1 MVKRVFKRFIE
12 IQSPKQIAYELNQE
26 GILTNQGKDWS
37 VHHIYRMLNNYTY
50 IGKIYYKGEVFDG
63 KQERI
68 ISDKLWERTQEILQS
83 DAPVK
88 DFKGKVETLMPLKGL
103 LYCGHCG
110 CRMGPTYAKKRR
122 YDVFPLP
129 LHQGQISAPPELNR
143 YWRNLIMKT
152 TIEPLEDG
160 NTRIR
165 IPIEF
170 RYDNGRKRIFFPEMP
185 DEHLKINEPLA
196 TGIARAYRW
205 QELLD
210 KGEYDSPES
219 LAEALGVHTSY
230 VRRFLRLALL
240 APPIVD
246 AIFAGKAPWTLSLTK
261 LDTTLPYSWKV
272 QMELFGMGG

>member
-1 MVKRVFKRFIE
+1 
-12 IQSPKQIAYELNQE
+12 
-26 GILTNQGKDWS
+26 
-37 VHHIYRMLNNYTY
+37 
-50 IGKIYYKGEVFDG
+50 
-63 KQERI
+63 
-68 ISDKLWERTQEILQS
+68 
-83 DAPVK
+83 
-88 DFKGKVETLMPLKGL
+88 
-103 LYCGHCG
+103 
-110 CRMGPTYAKKRR
+110 
-122 YDVFPLP
+122 
-129 LHQGQISAPPELNR
+129 
-143 YWRNLIMKT
+143 MKT

-210 KGEYDSPES
+210 KGEYDFPEA

-246 AIFAGKAPWTLSLTK
+246 AIFAGESPM
-261 LDTTLPYSWKV
+261 DTIAHQTRHHLA
-272 QMELFGMGG
+272 LFVERANGTIWNAVKT

>member
-1 MVKRVFKRFIE
+1 
-12 IQSPKQIAYELNQE
+12 
-26 GILTNQGKDWS
+26 
-37 VHHIYRMLNNYTY
+37 
-50 IGKIYYKGEVFDG
+50 
-63 KQERI
+63 
-68 ISDKLWERTQEILQS
+68 
-83 DAPVK
+83 
-88 DFKGKVETLMPLKGL
+88 
-103 LYCGHCG
+103 
-110 CRMGPTYAKKRR
+110 
-122 YDVFPLP
+122 
-129 LHQGQISAPPELNR
+129 
-143 YWRNLIMKT
+143 MKT

-210 KGEYDSPES
+210 KGEYDSPEA

-230 VRRFLRLALL
+230 VGRFLHLALL

-246 AIFAGKAPWTLSLTK
+246 AHLYRESPMDTIAHQTRHYLAIFMERANGTFRYIVKINSGSDVQKHIFAG
-261 LDTTLPYSWKV
+261 V
-272 QMELFGMGG
+272 

>member
-1 MVKRVFKRFIE
+1 
-12 IQSPKQIAYELNQE
+12 
-26 GILTNQGKDWS
+26 
-37 VHHIYRMLNNYTY
+37 
-50 IGKIYYKGEVFDG
+50 
-63 KQERI
+63 
-68 ISDKLWERTQEILQS
+68 
-83 DAPVK
+83 
-88 DFKGKVETLMPLKGL
+88 
-103 LYCGHCG
+103 
-110 CRMGPTYAKKRR
+110 
-122 YDVFPLP
+122 
-129 LHQGQISAPPELNR
+129 
-143 YWRNLIMKT
+143 MKT

-210 KGEYDSPES
+210 KGEYDSPEA

-240 APPIVD
+240 APPIVN
-246 AIFAGKAPWTLSLTK
+246 AIFAGKAT
-261 LDTTLPYSWKV
+261 
-272 QMELFGMGG
+272 

>member
-1 MVKRVFKRFIE
+1 
-12 IQSPKQIAYELNQE
+12 
-26 GILTNQGKDWS
+26 
-37 VHHIYRMLNNYTY
+37 
-50 IGKIYYKGEVFDG
+50 
-63 KQERI
+63 
-68 ISDKLWERTQEILQS
+68 
-83 DAPVK
+83 
-88 DFKGKVETLMPLKGL
+88 
-103 LYCGHCG
+103 
-110 CRMGPTYAKKRR
+110 
-122 YDVFPLP
+122 
-129 LHQGQISAPPELNR
+129 
-143 YWRNLIMKT
+143 MKT

-185 DEHLKINEPLA
+185 DENLKINEPLA

-210 KGEYDSPES
+210 NGEYDSPEA

-261 LDTTLPYSWKV
+261 LDTTLPYSWKE
-272 QMELFGMGG
+272 QMELFGML